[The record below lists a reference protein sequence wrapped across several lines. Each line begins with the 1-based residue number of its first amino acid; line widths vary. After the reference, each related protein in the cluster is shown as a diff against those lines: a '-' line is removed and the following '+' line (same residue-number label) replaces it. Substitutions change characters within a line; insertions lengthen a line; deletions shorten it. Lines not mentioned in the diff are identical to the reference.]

1 MQCKKINK
9 IIILTFIL
17 FFNILLLNNIA
28 YAEKENI
35 NIEQKFDN
43 EIFIIDDE
51 KVFKDKNFINC
62 IVDYYS
68 LESRSENNINIFY
81 KDMDIIKNTFI
92 KNLDFSNKDISIIDG
107 INYLSADTVNFNNNK
122 IKKILYNPYLY
133 NIDTNIKRISF
144 NNNKFDIYDL
154 EIINKDGID
163 SLSLDNNSIYLDN
176 DRINIKFS
184 ENPKVTL
191 SLNNC
196 NSTKKANYNFNEI
209 GYFFNNEKI
218 FTGQNITDLY
228 YRKNNIKDNN
238 KIVFPIKLKNL
249 YFEDN
254 SLSNFLNLDNINISN
269 LKNLYL
275 DDNRIKDLDMANLQ
289 KNINTPI
296 NVSIDGNKLLYYK
309 PNKNINI
316 IKNEEYL
323 EESNFR
329 NGKCQFIFNLKDKL
343 STKEEKRLKEISIDY
358 LEKNCNNVLNFE
370 ALNTKLKE
378 DEEINNIN
386 FKNIL
391 NEEALQLKF
400 NLDRNRYEIFYDD
413 IIRFYNEREYNL
425 NKNDIL
431 NYEINK
437 KFNGQ
442 IEFKID
448 KENKVLYC
456 AEESKNKFPLLTLFY
471 KDGESELELF
481 IPVNLKDNY
490 RLINEKEPELFQKY
504 NCTYSN
510 YLEFEDIF
518 GFKLYKNNKEIK
530 LFSIE

>member
-1 MQCKKINK
+1 
-9 IIILTFIL
+9 
-17 FFNILLLNNIA
+17 
-28 YAEKENI
+28 
-35 NIEQKFDN
+35 
-43 EIFIIDDE
+43 
-51 KVFKDKNFINC
+51 
-62 IVDYYS
+62 
-68 LESRSENNINIFY
+68 
-81 KDMDIIKNTFI
+81 
-92 KNLDFSNKDISIIDG
+92 
-107 INYLSADTVNFNNNK
+107 
-122 IKKILYNPYLY
+122 
-133 NIDTNIKRISF
+133 
-144 NNNKFDIYDL
+144 
-154 EIINKDGID
+154 
-163 SLSLDNNSIYLDN
+163 SIYLDK
-176 DRINIKFS
+176 DKIDIKFS
-184 ENPKVTL
+184 ENLKVTL

-196 NSTKKANYNFNEI
+196 NSTKKDNYNFNEI
-209 GYFFNNEKI
+209 VYFFNNEKI

-254 SLSNFLNLDNINISN
+254 SLSNFFNLDNININN

-275 DDNRIKDLDMANLQ
+275 DDNRIKDLDMDNLE
-289 KNINTPI
+289 KNINAPI

-316 IKNEEYL
+316 IKNEDYL
-323 EESNFR
+323 EESNVR
-329 NGKCQFIFNLKDKL
+329 NGKCQFIFNLKDIL

-358 LEKNCNNVLNFE
+358 LEKNCNNVLNFGD
-370 ALNTKLKE
+370 LNTKLKE
-378 DEEINNIN
+378 DEVINNIN

-400 NLDRNRYEIFYDD
+400 NLYRNRYEIFYND
-413 IIRFYNEREYNL
+413 IIRFYNERGYNL
-425 NKNDIL
+425 NENDIL

-442 IEFKID
+442 VEFKID

-530 LFSIE
+530 LFFNRIEFDKNYKDFLKDLGENEIESKYNINGEI

>member
-1 MQCKKINK
+1 
-9 IIILTFIL
+9 
-17 FFNILLLNNIA
+17 
-28 YAEKENI
+28 
-35 NIEQKFDN
+35 
-43 EIFIIDDE
+43 
-51 KVFKDKNFINC
+51 
-62 IVDYYS
+62 
-68 LESRSENNINIFY
+68 
-81 KDMDIIKNTFI
+81 
-92 KNLDFSNKDISIIDG
+92 
-107 INYLSADTVNFNNNK
+107 
-122 IKKILYNPYLY
+122 
-133 NIDTNIKRISF
+133 
-144 NNNKFDIYDL
+144 FDIYDL

-249 YFEDN
+249 YYEDN
-254 SLSNFLNLDNINISN
+254 RLSNFLNLDNI
-269 LKNLYL
+269 K
-275 DDNRIKDLDMANLQ
+275 

-358 LEKNCNNVLNFE
+358 LEKNCNNVLN
-370 ALNTKLKE
+370 
-378 DEEINNIN
+378 
-386 FKNIL
+386 
-391 NEEALQLKF
+391 
-400 NLDRNRYEIFYDD
+400 
-413 IIRFYNEREYNL
+413 
-425 NKNDIL
+425 
-431 NYEINK
+431 
-437 KFNGQ
+437 
-442 IEFKID
+442 
-448 KENKVLYC
+448 
-456 AEESKNKFPLLTLFY
+456 
-471 KDGESELELF
+471 
-481 IPVNLKDNY
+481 
-490 RLINEKEPELFQKY
+490 
-504 NCTYSN
+504 
-510 YLEFEDIF
+510 
-518 GFKLYKNNKEIK
+518 
-530 LFSIE
+530 